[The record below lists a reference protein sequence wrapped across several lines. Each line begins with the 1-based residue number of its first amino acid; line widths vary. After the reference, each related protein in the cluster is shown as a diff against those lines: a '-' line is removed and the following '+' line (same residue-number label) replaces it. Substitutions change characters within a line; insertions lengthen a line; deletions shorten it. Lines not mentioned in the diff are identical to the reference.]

1 MESPTT
7 NRPCFVCHDE
17 NCKYRGMSPYV
28 CMRDM
33 MKNKLEQAGP
43 TLKERLTEFA
53 KKAAKEAHD
62 NEDIQK
68 LAEGCIW
75 IGAIWLA
82 RACNIKGVKDD
93 GLASSKGGLIKDIVE
108 NSKPMPPEFAQL
120 VNDNFWDMVD

>member
-7 NRPCFVCHDE
+7 NRPCFVCHDK
-17 NCKYRGMSPYV
+17 NCKYRGMSPYA
-28 CMRDM
+28 CMRD
-33 MKNKLEQAGP
+33 MKNKLEQTEP

-93 GLASSKGGLIKDIVE
+93 GLVSSNGRIK
-108 NSKPMPPEFAQL
+108 F
-120 VNDNFWDMVD
+120 

>member
-7 NRPCFVCHDE
+7 NRPCFVCHDKT
-17 NCKYRGMSPYV
+17 CKYRGMSPYV

-33 MKNKLEQAGP
+33 KNKLEQTEP

-53 KKAAKEAHD
+53 NKAAKEAHD
-62 NEDIQK
+62 DENIQK

-82 RACNIKGVKDD
+82 RACNIKGIKDD
-93 GLASSKGGLIKDIVE
+93 DPVSSIEEITSDIVE
-108 NSKPMPPEFAQL
+108 NSKPMPPEFAKL